1 PVRREPD
8 RAGPAR
14 PAQTGGRRRARPVGD
29 HLCERERKTGS
40 ARRPRGGEQIPGA
53 QQSALLPDAAAGRGQ
68 VAAEHRREG
77 GPGGVRGGEP
87 GMPGASA
94 RLDALGQA
102 DAAAENGTEEQQMT
116 TVRYSFSLA
125 RLSPARVSPGPAAL
139 LLSAWVL
146 SACGSSPPVQ
156 EAASQSTFTPLR
168 VGIYMDPLAP
178 NDESVAKQLG

>member
-1 PVRREPD
+1 
-8 RAGPAR
+8 
-14 PAQTGGRRRARPVGD
+14 
-29 HLCERERKTGS
+29 
-40 ARRPRGGEQIPGA
+40 
-53 QQSALLPDAAAGRGQ
+53 
-68 VAAEHRREG
+68 AAEHRREG
-77 GPGGVRGGEP
+77 GPGGVRGREP
-87 GMPGASA
+87 GIPGASA

-125 RLSPARVSPGPAAL
+125 RLSPARVSPGLAAL
-139 LLSAWVL
+139 LLSAWVV

-178 NDESVAKQLG
+178 KDESVTKQLGPELNRALEANKQGDITPAVPVTKNSDSAEYQS